1 MSSRWCLLLLVALAG
16 CAETQ
21 SMHNSDPTPAMVP
34 AFGGAQVARE
44 KSFVPSG
51 PMFSSTAQ

>member
-1 MSSRWCLLLLVALAG
+1 LLLVALAG